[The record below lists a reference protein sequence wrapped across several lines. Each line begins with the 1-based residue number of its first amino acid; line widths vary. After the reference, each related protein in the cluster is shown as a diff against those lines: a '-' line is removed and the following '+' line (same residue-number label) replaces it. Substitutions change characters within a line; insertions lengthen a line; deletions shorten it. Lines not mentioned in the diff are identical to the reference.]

1 MAAVVVPRDRK
12 RVKKA
17 VLLVEDD
24 PDIVRLVTHYLEKDG
39 FQVQAALSGP
49 LGLAAVRKRKPDAVI
64 LDLMLPD
71 MDGYE
76 VCKRLRSDPSTSTVP
91 IMMLTAKGDE
101 TARVVG
107 LEIGADD
114 YVTKPFSPKE
124 VVARVRALIRR
135 SAPPASLSGQ
145 RLVYRDLVLDVPRHE
160 VVVADEPVSL
170 TAKEFALLRYFLTNP
185 GILATRDALL
195 ESVWGDNT
203 YVGSRTVDV
212 HIRRL
217 REKIPMLAS
226 AIVTVKPF
234 GYKLRD
240 LKSGDED

>member
-1 MAAVVVPRDRK
+1 
-12 RVKKA
+12 VKKS

-39 FQVQAALSGP
+39 FQVQAAATGP
-49 LGLAAVRKRKPDAVI
+49 QGLGAVRKRRPDAVI

-71 MDGYE
+71 IDGYE
-76 VCKRLRSDPSTSTVP
+76 VCKRLRSDPSTATVP

-124 VVARVRALIRR
+124 VVARLRALLRR
-135 SAPPASLSGQ
+135 STPRPSPAGQ
-145 RLVYRDLVLDVPRHE
+145 RLTYRDLVLDVPRHE
-160 VVVADEPVSL
+160 VTVADQPVSL

-185 GILATRDALL
+185 GLLATRDALL
-195 ESVWGDNT
+195 ESVWGETT

-217 REKIPMLAS
+217 REKIPMMAS
-226 AIVTVKPF
+226 AILTVKPF

-240 LKSGDED
+240 PKSDDEE

>member
-1 MAAVVVPRDRK
+1 M
-12 RVKKA
+12 KKS
-17 VLLVEDD
+17 VLIVEDD

-39 FQVQAALSGP
+39 FQVHAALTGP
-49 LGLAAVRKRKPDAVI
+49 EGLGAARKRKPDAVI
-64 LDLMLPD
+64 LDVMLPEI
-71 MDGYE
+71 DGYE
-76 VCKRLRSDPSTSTVP
+76 ICKRLRADPSTATLP

-124 VVARVRALIRR
+124 VVARLRALLRR
-135 SAPPASLSGQ
+135 SAPPPSLSGQ

-160 VVVADEPVSL
+160 VRVADHPVTL

-185 GILATRDALL
+185 GLLATRDALL
-195 ESVWGDNT
+195 ESVWGETT

-226 AIVTVKPF
+226 AILTVKPF

-240 LKSGDED
+240 PKNEDEE

>member
-1 MAAVVVPRDRK
+1 
-12 RVKKA
+12 VKKS

-39 FQVQAALSGP
+39 FQVQAASTGP
-49 LGLAAVRKRKPDAVI
+49 QGLGAVRKRKPDAVI

-76 VCKRLRSDPSTSTVP
+76 VCKRLRADPSTATVP

-124 VVARVRALIRR
+124 VVARLRALLRR
-135 SAPPASLSGQ
+135 SAPLPSATSQ
-145 RLVYRDLVLDVPRHE
+145 RLVYRELVLDVPRHE
-160 VVVADEPVSL
+160 VLIGDRPVSL
-170 TAKEFALLRYFLTNP
+170 TAKEFALLRYFLMHP

-195 ESVWGDNT
+195 ESVWGETT

-240 LKSGDED
+240 PKGDDEE